1 MSAFESIAESVALEL
16 LRQAVRLGGDAVH
29 SILDRGT
36 WSNDAPLASRIRGM
50 LHEESDSRKAARSLG
65 DKDAPGD

>member
-1 MSAFESIAESVALEL
+1 MSWDTVAESVAVEL

-36 WSNDAPLASRIRGM
+36 VYNDSHLASQIRGM
-50 LHEESDSRKAARSLG
+50 LLEESESRKALREIN
-65 DKDAPGD
+65 APKG